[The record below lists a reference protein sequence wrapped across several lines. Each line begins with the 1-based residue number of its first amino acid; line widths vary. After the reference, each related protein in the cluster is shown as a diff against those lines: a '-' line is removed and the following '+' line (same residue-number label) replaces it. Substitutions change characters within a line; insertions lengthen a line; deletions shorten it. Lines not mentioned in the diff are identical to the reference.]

1 MLKMYFVNGLKNMFD
16 KLLNTL
22 SSSEIVS
29 SISTQFDVLA
39 SVIDSYLAGI
49 DNLRMASIILMILAL
64 LLFLFLIIII
74 YVKTIVA
81 FLRNDKESSTSEI
94 ADDENDDEI
103 FDDEDQLRLNQ
114 IIEEQER
121 ELELEKELQKELE
134 MASAERASAEK
145 EKQKEFAKIQEAE
158 IQKKLAEE
166 KRQQEQKKGS
176 EKEFSI
182 DLDWKKGKLREMD
195 AVVQNI
201 EIKPDILSYHQSNR
215 QLNEL
220 IGLIIDMIGR
230 GVDDLK
236 IAQTIMFRNQ
246 YMSSEEDVLQLID
259 AVKDFIG
266 LCKSQELSKLENY
279 SYLPKEEE
287 ALFHLA
293 EGDPSLALAM
303 IEALMDFGIDRANSL
318 GGDAKKDILY
328 QEISRQAL
336 VFGNL
341 AAINDIV
348 LATGAFELSIELAPN
363 NISAWS
369 RLADMYSKAQS
380 TSKAIWAY
388 QNVLKSA
395 DGELNAREVA
405 NASKNL
411 SQHLYAQGNSL
422 QAAKLYNSSKQYY
435 DSLGINRRLDK
446 QEIEII
452 EIIESHH
459 QDEIQS
465 TILRILGR
473 DSGKGFDFS

>member
-1 MLKMYFVNGLKNMFD
+1 MFD

-22 SSSEIVS
+22 SSSEIVT
-29 SISTQFDVLA
+29 SISTQLDVLA
-39 SVIDSYLAGI
+39 NVIDSYLAGI

-94 ADDENDDEI
+94 VGDENKGEI
-103 FDDEDQLRLNQ
+103 FDEEDQLRLNQ

-145 EKQKEFAKIQEAE
+145 EKQKEASKIKEAE
-158 IQKKLAEE
+158 VQKKLAEE
-166 KRQQEQKKGS
+166 KKQQEQKKLI

-195 AVVQNI
+195 AVAQNI

-266 LCKSQELSKLENY
+266 LCKSQEFSKLENY
-279 SYLPKEEE
+279 ASLPHEEE

-318 GGDAKKDILY
+318 GGNAKKDILY

-380 TSKAIWAY
+380 SSKAIWAY

>member
-1 MLKMYFVNGLKNMFD
+1 MFE
-16 KLLNTL
+16 KLLNTFT
-22 SSSEIVS
+22 SSEVVS
-29 SISTQFDVLA
+29 SVSSQLDALA
-39 SVIDSYLAGI
+39 NVVDGYFSGI

-74 YVKTIVA
+74 YIKTIMV
-81 FLRNDKESSTSEI
+81 FWRNGKDKSGLQKETEDSDE
-94 ADDENDDEI
+94 DDDDEI
-103 FDDEDQLRLNQ
+103 FDEEDQLRLNQ
-114 IIEEQER
+114 IIDDQEKER
-121 ELELEKELQKELE
+121 ELEKELQKELE
-134 MASAERASAEK
+134 MARAERTLAEK
-145 EKQKEFAKIQEAE
+145 EKQQNALRLQEAE
-158 IQKKLAEE
+158 VLQKLNEE
-166 KRQQEQKKGS
+166 KKQQEKKKS
-176 EKEFSI
+176 IEKEISI
-182 DLDWKKGKLREMD
+182 DLDWKKGKLKELD
-195 AVVQNI
+195 ALAQNI
-201 EIKPDILSYHQSNR
+201 EIKPDALSYHQSNR

-220 IGLIIDMIGR
+220 TGLIIDMLGR

-266 LCKSQELSKLENY
+266 LCKNKEFSKLENY
-279 SYLPKEEE
+279 QALPHEED
-287 ALFHLA
+287 ALYHLA
-293 EGDPSLALAM
+293 EGDSSLALAM
-303 IEALMDFGIDRANSL
+303 IEALMDFGIDRASFL
-318 GGDAKKDILY
+318 STDAKKDILF
-328 QEISRQAL
+328 QEISRQATI
-336 VFGNL
+336 FGNL
-341 AAINDIV
+341 AAINDV
-348 LATGAFELSIELAPN
+348 MLATGAFELSIELAPN

-405 NASKNL
+405 NASKNM

-435 DSLGINRRLDK
+435 DSLGINRRLDR

-452 EIIESHH
+452 EIIEAHH
-459 QDEIQS
+459 QDELQS

-473 DSGKGFDFS
+473 DGGRGFEFA

>member
-1 MLKMYFVNGLKNMFD
+1 MFD

-22 SSSEIVS
+22 SSSEFVAS
-29 SISTQFDVLA
+29 LSAQFDVLA
-39 SVIDSYLAGI
+39 NLVDSYLAGI
-49 DNLRMASIILMILAL
+49 DNLRMVSFILMILAL

-74 YVKTIVA
+74 YVKTIMA
-81 FLRNDKESSTSEI
+81 FWRNGNEKKGFLNETEDEE
-94 ADDENDDEI
+94 ENDDDI
-103 FDDEDQLRLNQ
+103 FDEEDQLRLNQ
-114 IIEEQER
+114 IIDDQEKER
-121 ELELEKELQKELE
+121 ELEKELQKELE
-134 MASAERASAEK
+134 MARAERDSAETREK
-145 EKQKEFAKIQEAE
+145 KKDADKIRETE
-158 IQKKLAEE
+158 VQKKLAEE
-166 KRQQEQKKGS
+166 KELQEQKKFT

-182 DLDWKKGKLREMD
+182 DLDWKKGKLKELD
-195 AVVQNI
+195 ALAQNV

-220 IGLIIDMIGR
+220 IGLIIDMLGR

-259 AVKDFIG
+259 AIKDFIG
-266 LCKSQELSKLENY
+266 LCKNQEFSRLENY
-279 SYLPKEEE
+279 SSLPKEED
-287 ALFHLA
+287 ALYHLA

-303 IEALMDFGIDRANSL
+303 LEALMDFGISRAGSL
-318 GGDAKKDILY
+318 SADAKKDILY
-328 QEISRQAL
+328 QEISRHAS

-341 AAINDIV
+341 AAVNDV
-348 LATGAFELSIELAPN
+348 MLATGAFELSIELAPN
-363 NISAWS
+363 NMSAWS

-388 QNVLKSA
+388 QNVLNSA

-405 NASKNL
+405 NASKNM

-446 QEIEII
+446 QEIEIV

-459 QDEIQS
+459 QDELQS

-473 DSGKGFDFS
+473 DSGRGFEFA

>member
-1 MLKMYFVNGLKNMFD
+1 MFD

-22 SSSEIVS
+22 SSSEIVT
-29 SISTQFDVLA
+29 SISTQLDVLA
-39 SVIDSYLAGI
+39 NVIDSYLAGI

-74 YVKTIVA
+74 YIKTIVA
-81 FLRNDKESSTSEI
+81 FLRNDNKNPPAEFAEE
-94 ADDENDDEI
+94 DNDDDEI
-103 FDDEDQLRLNQ
+103 FDEEDQLRLNQ
-114 IIEEQER
+114 IIDDQER
-121 ELELEKELQKELE
+121 ERELEKELQKELE
-134 MASAERASAEK
+134 MANAERASAEK
-145 EKQKEFAKIQEAE
+145 EKQKEASKIKEAE
-158 IQKKLAEE
+158 VQKKLAEE
-166 KRQQEQKKGS
+166 KKQQEQPKTV

-182 DLDWKKGKLREMD
+182 DLDWKKGKLQEMD
-195 AVVQNI
+195 ALAQNV

-215 QLNEL
+215 QLSEL

-266 LCKSQELSKLENY
+266 LCKNQEFSKLENY
-279 SYLPKEEE
+279 ATLPHEED
-287 ALFHLA
+287 ALYHLA

-303 IEALMDFGIDRANSL
+303 IEALMDAGIDRAGSL
-318 GGDAKKDILY
+318 ATETKKDILY
-328 QEISRQAL
+328 QEISRQAGI
-336 VFGNL
+336 FGNL
-341 AAINDIV
+341 AAVNDV
-348 LATGAFELSIELAPN
+348 MLATGAFELAIELAPN

-452 EIIESHH
+452 EIIEAHH
-459 QDEIQS
+459 QDELQS

-473 DSGKGFDFS
+473 DGGRGFNFA

>member
-1 MLKMYFVNGLKNMFD
+1 MFD
-16 KLLNTL
+16 KLLDTL
-22 SSSEIVS
+22 SASEIAA
-29 SISTQFDVLA
+29 SISTQLDVLA
-39 SVIDSYLAGI
+39 GFVNNYLTGM
-49 DNLRMASIILMILAL
+49 DNLKMASIILMILAL
-64 LLFLFLIIII
+64 LLFLLLIVII
-74 YVKTIVA
+74 YIKTIVA
-81 FLRNDKESSTSEI
+81 FLRNDKDSKLLEMDEDGE
-94 ADDENDDEI
+94 DDI
-103 FDDEDQLRLNQ
+103 FDEEDQLRLNQ
-114 IIEEQER
+114 IIDDQER
-121 ELELEKELQKELE
+121 ERELEKELQKELE
-134 MASAERASAEK
+134 MAHAERVVAEK
-145 EKQKEFAKIQEAE
+145 KQQDALKKQSDKEDILKSD
-158 IQKKLAEE
+158 QKDDAIK
-166 KRQQEQKKGS
+166 
-176 EKEFSI
+176 
-182 DLDWKKGKLREMD
+182 LDWKKGKLKELD
-195 AVVQNI
+195 ALAQNF

-230 GVDDLK
+230 GVDELK

-266 LCKSQELSKLENY
+266 LCKNKEFSKLEEA
-279 SYLPKEEE
+279 SLPNEEE
-287 ALFHLA
+287 ALYHLA
-293 EGDPSLALAM
+293 EGDPSLALAL
-303 IEALMDFGIDRANSL
+303 IEALMDFGIDRAGSL
-318 GGDAKKDILY
+318 STDAKKDILY
-328 QEISRQAL
+328 QEISRQAV

-341 AAINDIV
+341 AAVNDIM

-405 NASKNL
+405 NASKNM
-411 SQHLYAQGNSL
+411 SQYLYAQGNSL

-446 QEIEII
+446 QEIEIV

-473 DSGKGFDFS
+473 DGGKGFSFD